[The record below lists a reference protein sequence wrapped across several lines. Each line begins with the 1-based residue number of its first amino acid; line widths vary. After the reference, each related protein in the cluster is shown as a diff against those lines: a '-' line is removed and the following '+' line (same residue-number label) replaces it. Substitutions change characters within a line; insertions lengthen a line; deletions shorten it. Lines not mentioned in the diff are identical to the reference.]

1 MNLPVVI
8 DLSGLRLV
16 EANWLVEVMLTWIYF
31 HRLYNAQRGEQFR
44 HVIIVKRALSNLRKT
59 WLAYNSQA
67 T

>member
-1 MNLPVVI
+1 LNLPVVI
-8 DLSGLRLV
+8 DLSGLRPV

-31 HRLYNAQRGEQFR
+31 YRLYNAQRGEQLR
-44 HVIIVKRALSNLRKT
+44 HVIIVKRALGNLRKT